1 MTIRILNRTVAALS
15 AAVILS
21 ACGGGGDSAEGRA
34 SDPSAQSQGLVYA
47 FPGDGQTE
55 VSTASP
61 VILRFTS
68 SVNVGDAMN
77 GITLYE
83 GGADGRAMSPEFE
96 PVQGQPNNLMLVP
109 EENDPFKPN
118 QQYTLVIEDLP
129 LGGNGTAENRTLQFT
144 TRALH
149 EGPKE
154 LVVTD
159 MDDFRIT
166 GAFPNFDNDNL
177 GGEQRFQAMD
187 FSSFRFQM
195 SQPVDRATAVYG
207 ESVTLTYGPDDTE
220 VPATLLVDGRY
231 LTVDPEPEY
240 LDPSQTYEL
249 TLTGDLAS
257 TYGANFAERSLR
269 FKPQDTSP
277 RGEPTRLVQRLT
289 VNEPSKLTG
298 RDVNTV
304 PVNGTLLGE
313 DENVTQARAD
323 SVIAELGDATVFSR
337 TTPIRLPKGTILKGD
352 AINPILI
359 GGKVPAGFGS
369 GEVTMTLLSDATGY
383 LVQNRYME
391 DGENVSRM
399 IQLMMDVGI
408 ATAEPRANGAFT
420 QDLLHI
426 ELVGLADIDT
436 SAGVLNVDAVSVV
449 EPDILGQE
457 YGYGLL
463 SFQLQSYE
471 DQTNAPQPMADT
483 TAPTLQ
489 SWVPGDNADKLK
501 PQDPIILNFDE
512 PITVRNGEAIS
523 LYENGSKVD
532 INVHVDGAALIIK
545 PLSPLKN
552 ASENNNIEYSVRI
565 DDPSAISDL
574 SGNHLASNLSESF
587 SLPKIVDMRERVT
600 FGIPSGVMQPTVD
613 RSPIVLSL
621 YPGFPCALDDATRD
635 LSALDA
641 GRCAG
646 AFPGNEQ
653 GVPEFDIKP
662 EDDHIPVVT
671 LGRNR
676 AILVNFSKIIDENS
690 IALGGSFK
698 VERIDELENVLGD
711 VAGQLKVEGTQLKF
725 LPDEPWVVGQLYR
738 YSLGSNGDL
747 SGPAGTICDGTQ
759 AICDLSGLPLQTQP
773 IGFAPEVIPTDEASP
788 PYYRPPERE
797 WQFVKEQVA
806 ANAGGPVLSQYF
818 IGGNND
824 SNVIQTLSTQ
834 PSSDVNSNFIHEYNE
849 NVTDGT
855 DLLALDVIVE
865 RYQYQEEEE
874 SAYGQ
879 PADPNADPSLDPNG
893 VLPPPNSA
901 KLFSRN
907 TKGVPAEP
915 AVTPDGQDVF
925 IAPVLN
931 GLVVGCGYGT
941 AYLFD
946 ESVPEKGRYA
956 EPLECPEQKFTYLK
970 GALNAEVTD
979 VYVEGKGLK
988 VLIWPS
994 QIMSTAINI
1003 RIKTTTGMSSLISQS
1018 GAQIMRMRYEANDE
1032 GERVNPITAWINF
1045 ESGQPYLDANVDLY
1059 IDAPELK
1066 DATTVVDPTHSL
1078 ISYPISMQLSG
1089 PVEFLSDGRMKVEQ
1103 FNTNSVDID
1112 LKIHTTTGLWA
1123 GPVGPLSI
1131 PAFGTRLQYVSD
1143 SIK

>member
-109 EENDPFKPN
+109 EEDDPFKPN

-337 TTPIRLPKGTILKGD
+337 TTPIRLPKGTVLKGD

-489 SWVPGDNADKLK
+489 SWMPQNREPWGKAVYQKPGD
-501 PQDPIILNFDE
+501 
-512 PITVRNGEAIS
+512 
-523 LYENGSKVD
+523 
-532 INVHVDGAALIIK
+532 
-545 PLSPLKN
+545 
-552 ASENNNIEYSVRI
+552 
-565 DDPSAISDL
+565 
-574 SGNHLASNLSESF
+574 
-587 SLPKIVDMRERVT
+587 
-600 FGIPSGVMQPTVD
+600 
-613 RSPIVLSL
+613 PIVLTFDEQLEKVATEGLVKLYKNGNEVPVEVTIDGASVVVSPQTPISYSAESSPDTYTVEVSDGIIDFAGNAFSGFQYDFQMPTL
-621 YPGFPCALDDATRD
+621 VEQVIAGINANFQPETMYVRAPIVSAIYPGYPCVTDEGTRD
-635 LSALDA
+635 LSSLIS
-641 GRCAG
+641 GRCIGGVAE
-646 AFPGNEQ
+646 PIDQ
-653 GVPEFDIKP
+653 GIEEAQLPASDLL
-662 EDDHIPVVT
+662 PVMPLPQQRPV
-671 LGRNR
+671 
-676 AILVNFSKIIDENS
+676 IVNFSKRMNLDSISLGNTFLVQEVDEQGGV
-690 IALGGSFK
+690 IA
-698 VERIDELENVLGD
+698 D
-711 VAGQLKVEGTQLKF
+711 VAGNLHKEPSRVTFVADQDWAVGSLYKVTLK
-725 LPDEPWVVGQLYR
+725 
-738 YSLGSNGDL
+738 SNGDFT
-747 SGPAGTICDGTQ
+747 SSACNPQQSICSEG
-759 AICDLSGLPLQTQP
+759 GLPLQTQ
-773 IGFAPEVIPTDEASP
+773 ILGVLTRINNSNEDAPVTLSSA
-788 PYYRPPERE
+788 
-797 WQFVKEQVA
+797 VA
-806 ANAGGPVLSQYF
+806 AQGGGGQDMENFFVGAAKTTDVLQ
-818 IGGNND
+818 NLTNLP
-824 SNVIQTLSTQ
+824 N
-834 PSSDVNSNFIHEYNE
+834 SDVNSNFFHDANRTVEEPPNPIAPYIEEREYAVEEYGPTNE
-849 NVTDGT
+849 PDPLADQTPSPTNNVPI
-855 DLLALDVIVE
+855 DL
-865 RYQYQEEEE
+865 
-874 SAYGQ
+874 
-879 PADPNADPSLDPNG
+879 NG
-893 VLPPPNSA
+893 VLAPPNAA
-901 KLFSRN
+901 KVLSKN
-907 TKGVPAEP
+907 TAGL
-915 AVTPDGQDVF
+915 DFQGQAGDPETL
-925 IAPVLN
+925 ALN
-931 GLVVGCGYGT
+931 NVNVGCGFQSHMP
-941 AYLFD
+941 FD
-946 ESVPEKGRYA
+946 PENPVSYYA
-956 EPLECPEQKFTYLK
+956 IPLNCPKQKFVYIS
-970 GALNAEVTD
+970 GNLNADVTNRYD
-979 VYVEGKGLK
+979 EQRQALAVN
-988 VLIWPS
+988 IWPG
-994 QIMSTAINI
+994 QLVAT
-1003 RIKTTTGMSSLISQS
+1003 SLIAYTRLSDTQAYVPSES
-1018 GAQIMRMRYEANDE
+1018 GPQIMRMRYAEDGMGNRNQPIVGWITEGDNGPQLEAE
-1032 GERVNPITAWINF
+1032 
-1045 ESGQPYLDANVDLY
+1045 VDLY
-1059 IDAPELK
+1059 VDIPELQYNLF
-1066 DATTVVDPTHSL
+1066 ALSGEQNIH
-1078 ISYPISMQLSG
+1078 SYPITLKLTG
-1089 PVEFLSDGRMKVEQ
+1089 GIEFLDDGRMTIEQ
-1103 FNTNSVDID
+1103 VNINAVDID
-1112 LKIHTTTGLWA
+1112 VRIFSSGNLKGVMNLLLPE
-1123 GPVGPLSI
+1123 G
-1131 PAFGTRLQYVSD
+1131 GTRLNYISEP
-1143 SIK
+1143 IKK

>member
-68 SVNVGDAMN
+68 SVNLGDAMN

-83 GGADGRAMSPEFE
+83 GGADGRAMDPEFE

-109 EENDPFKPN
+109 KDDDPFKPN
-118 QQYTLVIEDLP
+118 QQYTLVIDDLT
-129 LGGNGTAENRTLQFT
+129 LGGNGTAQNRTLQFT

-166 GAFPNFDNDNL
+166 GAFPNFENDNL

-220 VPATLLVDGRY
+220 VPATLLIDGRY
-231 LTVDPEPEY
+231 ITVDPEPEY

-277 RGEPTRLVQRLT
+277 RGEPTRLVQKLT
-289 VNEPSKLTG
+289 AGEPSLLTG

-304 PVNGTLLGE
+304 PVNGTLLGT
-313 DENVTQARAD
+313 DGQNFTQARAD

-337 TTPIRLPKGTILKGD
+337 TTPIRLPKGTVLTGD

-359 GGKVPAGFGS
+359 GGQVDAGFGS

-489 SWVPGDNADKLK
+489 SWTVSSGDDVLSNKSQIFRAGEAVVF
-501 PQDPIILNFDE
+501 NFDE
-512 PITVRNGEAIS
+512 VLSHDLSDASVNFYINNVEQSDLQYYIDGSALVVIPGSDIS
-523 LYENGSKVD
+523 YDYENQ
-532 INVHVDGAALIIK
+532 
-545 PLSPLKN
+545 
-552 ASENNNIEYSVRI
+552 ENKYRIQVNN
-565 DDPSAISDL
+565 ISDL
-574 SGNHLASNLSESF
+574 SGNTWGGNIDSSF
-587 SLPKIVDMRERVT
+587 SLPKYVQNATQIYDEDGPVSIETDAVKHAPV
-600 FGIPSGVMQPTVD
+600 I
-613 RSPIVLSL
+613 LSA
-621 YPGFPCALDDATRD
+621 YPGFPCALDEAGLD
-635 LSALDA
+635 LESGIQ
-641 GRCAG
+641 GRCLG
-646 AFPGNEQ
+646 GFPGVASGGTE
-653 GVPEFDIKP
+653 DIIP
-662 EDDHIPVVT
+662 EDDMLPVQE
-671 LGRNR
+671 LS
-676 AILVNFSKIIDENS
+676 ADKPIIIQFSKIINPDSVSTN
-690 IALGGSFK
+690 GSNASFV
-698 VERIDELENVLGD
+698 VEELAADGAVIGPVKGRVD
-711 VAGQLKVEGTQLKF
+711 VTSKTLIFTPNQA
-725 LPDEPWVVGQLYR
+725 WSVGSYYR
-738 YSLGSNGDL
+738 YTLSSNGESGTGAADCSGQGAVCGMVDNLPVQTVLFADL
-747 SGPAGTICDGTQ
+747 ELVEYENGVNNDKQIYFKATPK
-759 AICDLSGLPLQTQP
+759 
-773 IGFAPEVIPTDEASP
+773 
-788 PYYRPPERE
+788 PYE
-797 WQFVKEQVA
+797 
-806 ANAGGPVLSQYF
+806 AGGPDFRQYF
-818 IGGNND
+818 RGGSASKTVVQVLKN
-824 SNVIQTLSTQ
+824 T
-834 PSSDVNSNFIHEYNE
+834 PSYDVNANFRHDKNSEIGPDQM
-849 NVTDGT
+849 TPF
-855 DLLALDVIVE
+855 L
-865 RYQYQEEEE
+865 QYQP
-874 SAYGQ
+874 AYATYSYAAAFQERGAEQQ
-879 PADPNADPSLDPNG
+879 PLDPNRNENLDPGG
-893 VLPPPNSA
+893 VVPPPNSA
-901 KLFSRN
+901 KILSREMPN
-907 TKGVPAEP
+907 LVEP
-915 AVTPDGQDVF
+915 TA
-925 IAPVLN
+925 IN
-931 GLVVGCGYGT
+931 GANFGCGYEE
-941 AYLFD
+941 AQLL
-946 ESVPEKGRYA
+946 VPGNINAGVAITKA
-956 EPLECPEQKFTYLK
+956 LECPAQKFTYLN
-970 GALNAEVTD
+970 GALVAEVTSETD
-979 VYVEGKGLK
+979 SERGLK
-988 VLIWPS
+988 VLIWPA
-994 QIMSTAINI
+994 QIMSSAVPIFTQFSAFPFAVE
-1003 RIKTTTGMSSLISQS
+1003 GAS
-1018 GAQIMRMRYEANDE
+1018 GAQILRMRYEEDADGN
-1032 GERVNPITAWINF
+1032 RTRPITGWINDVD
-1045 ESGQPYLDANVDLY
+1045 GTLMLTADVDLY
-1059 IDAPELK
+1059 MDG
-1066 DATTVVDPTHSL
+1066 VDLGTYFPINNPSHNLYSR
-1078 ISYPISMQLSG
+1078 PISMQLTG
-1089 PVEFLSDGRMKVEQ
+1089 EVEFLNDGRMAISQYNLNDVDVEVR
-1103 FNTNSVDID
+1103 FYGTNGGFQGNVPI
-1112 LKIHTTTGLWA
+1112 K
-1123 GPVGPLSI
+1123 I
-1131 PAFGTRLQYVSD
+1131 PAYGTRINYISE

>member
-83 GGADGRAMSPEFE
+83 GGADGRPMSPEFE

-109 EENDPFKPN
+109 QENDPFKPN

-159 MDDFRIT
+159 MDNFRIT
-166 GAFPNFDNDNL
+166 GAFPNFENDNL

-207 ESVTLTYGPDDTE
+207 QSVTLTYGPDDTE
-220 VPATLLVDGRY
+220 VPATLLIDGRY
-231 LTVDPEPEY
+231 ITVDPEPEY
-240 LDPSQTYEL
+240 LDSTQTYEL

-257 TYGANFAERSLR
+257 TYGANFTERSFR
-269 FKPQDTSP
+269 FTPQDTSP

-426 ELVGLADIDT
+426 ELIGLADIDT
-436 SAGVLNVDAVSVV
+436 DAGVLNVDAVSVV

-489 SWVPGDNADKLK
+489 SWMPQNREPWGKAVYQKPGD
-501 PQDPIILNFDE
+501 
-512 PITVRNGEAIS
+512 
-523 LYENGSKVD
+523 
-532 INVHVDGAALIIK
+532 
-545 PLSPLKN
+545 
-552 ASENNNIEYSVRI
+552 
-565 DDPSAISDL
+565 
-574 SGNHLASNLSESF
+574 
-587 SLPKIVDMRERVT
+587 
-600 FGIPSGVMQPTVD
+600 
-613 RSPIVLSL
+613 PIVLTFDEQLEKVATEGLVKLYRNGNEIPAEVTIDGASVVVSPQTPISYSAESSPDTYRVEVSDGIVDVAGNAFSGFEYNFEMPTL
-621 YPGFPCALDDATRD
+621 VEVVQAGVDTNGQTIDIVVRAPVVSAVYPGFPCVTDPATRNLED
-635 LSALDA
+635 GISGICIGTLSEPITEGYDYARLSASD
-641 GRCAG
+641 
-646 AFPGNEQ
+646 P
-653 GVPEFDIKP
+653 
-662 EDDHIPVVT
+662 IPVMPMPKDRSIV
-671 LGRNR
+671 
-676 AILVNFSKIIDENS
+676 VNFSKDMDANS
-690 IALGGSFK
+690 IVYGQSFVVQKIDFDGG
-698 VERIDELENVLGD
+698 VLEE
-711 VAGQLKVEGTQLKF
+711 VEGTLRKDARRLVF
-725 LPDEPWVVGQLYR
+725 HPESPWEEGVLYKSVLR
-738 YSLGSNGDL
+738 SNGDMN
-747 SGPAGTICDGTQ
+747 SSSCQPGSEICSVD
-759 AICDLSGLPLQTQP
+759 GLPLQTQ
-773 IGFAPEVIPTDEASP
+773 ILGTLSEVINDSAPHAPIALSTNAPAPT
-788 PYYRPPERE
+788 
-797 WQFVKEQVA
+797 
-806 ANAGGPVLSQYF
+806 GGGKDMENFF
-818 IGGNND
+818 IGARSSSSVFQNL
-824 SNVIQTLSTQ
+824 SNL
-834 PSSDVNSNFIHEYNE
+834 PGSDINSNFFHDANRTVEEPE
-849 NVTDGT
+849 N
-855 DLLALDVIVE
+855 LAAPYIVE
-865 RYQYQEEEE
+865 SEYDVEE
-874 SAYGQ
+874 YGATDE
-879 PADPNADPSLDPNG
+879 PDPNADLTPSPTNGVPIDLNG
-893 VLPPPNSA
+893 VLTPQNA
-901 KLFSRN
+901 VKVLSRN
-907 TKGVPAEP
+907 TAGLGFADATTEELQ
-915 AVTPDGQDVF
+915 AVNTV
-925 IAPVLN
+925 N
-931 GLVVGCGYGT
+931 VGCGFE
-941 AYLFD
+941 AHQPFD
-946 ESVPEKGRYA
+946 VANPSSFYA
-956 EPLECPEQKFTYLK
+956 IPLNCPRQKFVYIS
-970 GALNAEVTD
+970 GNLNVEVTD
-979 VYVEGKGLK
+979 VYDEARDAIK
-988 VLIWPS
+988 VNILPGQLTATSLTAYTRLRDTPLYVPS
-994 QIMSTAINI
+994 N
-1003 RIKTTTGMSSLISQS
+1003 S
-1018 GAQIMRMRYEANDE
+1018 GPQIMRMRYEKDGN
-1032 GERVNPITAWINF
+1032 GVRNQPIEAWIEKGSLNPVLKAQVELF
-1045 ESGQPYLDANVDLY
+1045 
-1059 IDAPELK
+1059 IDIPELEYNLF
-1066 DATTVVDPTHSL
+1066 ALQGEHNMHG
-1078 ISYPISMQLSG
+1078 YPIELNLEG
-1089 PVEFLSDGRMKVEQ
+1089 DVEFLEDGRMVVEQ
-1103 FNTNSVDID
+1103 ISMNVVDLDIRIFSGGIQKGYMD
-1112 LKIHTTTGLWA
+1112 LR
-1123 GPVGPLSI
+1123 I
-1131 PAFGTRLQYVSD
+1131 PQYGSRINYI
-1143 SIK
+1143 SQPIKNP